1 MVDFGTLLDDE
12 YTRFVQ
18 EKQFRCPS
26 WISPHKWHILFR
38 EAFMLGESLEWH
50 EAILKVEQM
59 DWPEEVEE
67 QDIINYQWA
76 IVCSKITW
84 AFSVASGYAWNYVPD
99 DFEDFRELQAV
110 VDVANC
116 RKTKGVT
123 IKLQKRVLQKR
134 ASRTSLAMRKLYKK
148 AGRLSTLANSFLRNR
163 VDSEVINL
171 QKKLFPHLTWSDLSR
186 AMVREE
192 LEKVK
197 QCISKREAS
206 EKECSIKSWKRR
218 MHKSIKDRGNWINKQ
233 GFQKSPTV
241 ADDQCAI
248 SRQEGALKL
257 HNYWQNLWEKQNWQE
272 EERRTKARQ
281 IADSINGKIPEKVEG
296 ARPSL
301 EEFKKGLK
309 RISGTHGIDGWS
321 AVELKAIAA
330 VDKAADLVWTAME
343 LWEETSSLPDC
354 IAHCKLV
361 CVAKKDK
368 RRLTPNEY
376 RPICVMSSLW
386 RAWSST
392 WIRTRCIADWI
403 SKLFPSTIA
412 GGIPGSHGPETLAAV
427 LDHQVHMLHHGVT
440 LDFKRAFD
448 TIDLGLMRDALR
460 QSVPECMLPWL
471 NLVFR
476 QWMNM
481 SRWIIY
487 DGCTNPEALVTGTGL
502 PQGDPASPLIMNVLM
517 WHCMQEVNKACN
529 DPSLFHVTYMDDR
542 TVAASS
548 PISIQTAEK
557 EWSRLADEFHLLE
570 NRDKAQHVNVN
581 NFETMEVLGSLI
593 GRPLPIDD
601 KASKATKRLDAAAMR
616 YRRVSFLPLKHQQKL
631 LTANIFARSG
641 LEYGWIATNPTD
653 QQLKAQE
660 IWLWKSLGR
669 TSYSSPHMRSVLVGA
684 NSHMKFMLLVSSLG
698 CWRSGMQL
706 YLRWGS
712 LLAEPLWI
720 NWWMIAWFHM
730 VGNV

>member
-1 MVDFGTLLDDE
+1 MNSEDANFGDPLTFSALGNAEEAPRDREVIGDNQKPERLAEEHPCWTLNTGGLGGVWRLINVLKGMDAKRRPKLVHLQETSCDGEQWKTVERHFKTIGFKAYHTMGTLDSKPTCGAWKRGIITAVSESLKSTWMEEHSWRNGQFHAILVHGVLCLNSYVKPSEDCVQLHLHELQAFMTKTQWEGRWLCGGDWNEQWSGSWTSTFASLFGGEQQESNAALSSRWDSPHLIDYWFSNFRIGAAEKRNEKISDHCIISTMVDFGTLLDDE

-26 WISPHKWHILFR
+26 WISPHKWHLLFR

-84 AFSVASGYAWNYVPD
+84 AFSVASGYALNYVPD

-241 ADDQCAI
+241 VDDQCAI

-296 ARPSL
+296 TRPSL

-330 VDKAADLVWTAME
+330 VDKAAELVWTAME

-361 CVAKKDK
+361 CVWQKRTRGDSPQMSIVQSVSCQAFGGLGLQHGSGQGALQIGSVSFFH
-368 RRLTPNEY
+368 RRL
-376 RPICVMSSLW
+376 
-386 RAWSST
+386 
-392 WIRTRCIADWI
+392 
-403 SKLFPSTIA
+403 
-412 GGIPGSHGPETLAAV
+412 
-427 LDHQVHMLHHGVT
+427 QV
-440 LDFKRAFD
+440 
-448 TIDLGLMRDALR
+448 
-460 QSVPECMLPWL
+460 
-471 NLVFR
+471 
-476 QWMNM
+476 
-481 SRWIIY
+481 
-487 DGCTNPEALVTGTGL
+487 
-502 PQGDPASPLIMNVLM
+502 ASPAV
-517 WHCMQEVNKACN
+517 
-529 DPSLFHVTYMDDR
+529 MDR
-542 TVAASS
+542 
-548 PISIQTAEK
+548 
-557 EWSRLADEFHLLE
+557 
-570 NRDKAQHVNVN
+570 
-581 NFETMEVLGSLI
+581 
-593 GRPLPIDD
+593 
-601 KASKATKRLDAAAMR
+601 KR
-616 YRRVSFLPLKHQQKL
+616 
-631 LTANIFARSG
+631 
-641 LEYGWIATNPTD
+641 
-653 QQLKAQE
+653 
-660 IWLWKSLGR
+660 
-669 TSYSSPHMRSVLVGA
+669 
-684 NSHMKFMLLVSSLG
+684 
-698 CWRSGMQL
+698 
-706 YLRWGS
+706 
-712 LLAEPLWI
+712 
-720 NWWMIAWFHM
+720 
-730 VGNV
+730 